1 MKKIFT
7 MRKLLFV
14 TVIFSGLIFCSC
26 SKHDVKH
33 TVQYFISGEGLMN
46 VSCTDANGEMIYI
59 SNVNSA
65 WKYAFNA
72 PGDQRII
79 RLEIKSL
86 DGSAV
91 GGKILIDGYEAVLN
105 SSTKETTVSLI
116 TQMP

>member
-7 MRKLLFV
+7 MRKLLFM
-14 TVIFSGLIFCSC
+14 TVIFSALIFCSC

-33 TVQYFISGEGLMN
+33 TVQYFISGQSIMN
-46 VSCTDANGEMIYI
+46 ISCTDANGEIIYI
-59 SNVNSA
+59 SSVNSA

-72 PGDQRII
+72 PGDNRII
-79 RLEIKSL
+79 NLVVNSV

-91 GGKILIDGYEAVLN
+91 SGKILIDGQEAALN
-105 SSTKETTVSLI
+105 SSNKGSVSLF